1 MPVDTYLKDSSVAD
15 YGGILAGVE
24 TLNISKGGAF
34 HSYPP
39 TDHSAV
45 VYDFLN
51 TISILDGGLFE
62 FHGTAADGDLL
73 NIHMN
78 GSLMIRGGGEMIVN
92 NLELYGEYMYF
103 VYIVAVVCIFS
114 VLCLEILITRKH
126 HLK

>member
-92 NLELYGEYMYF
+92 NLELYGE
-103 VYIVAVVCIFS
+103 
-114 VLCLEILITRKH
+114 
-126 HLK
+126 